1 MRKLGARLQAVA
13 DLVRGDIIA
22 DIGSDHAYLPA
33 WLAQNNRIKKAYAI
47 DVSAKCVERMKANLA
62 RLNIGRDIVEPVLCD
77 GLPELEGLTDII
89 IAGMGGESIAGIL
102 SGIVARGVP
111 QLENINF
118 ILQPNSK
125 KDALLAYMAA
135 NGFKLLQELRVDEKR
150 RYYYILRVGYAYI
163 F

>member
-1 MRKLGARLQAVA
+1 MKKLSARLQAVA
-13 DLVRGDIIA
+13 DLVRGDVIA

-33 WLAQNNRIKKAYAI
+33 WLAKNNRIKKAYAI
-47 DVSAKCVERMKANLA
+47 DISAKCVERMKANLA
-62 RLNIGRDIVEPVLCD
+62 RLNIGRDIVEPVLYD

-89 IAGMGGESIAGIL
+89 IAGMGGETIAGIL
-102 SGIVARGVP
+102 SGIAGRA
-111 QLENINF
+111 QLEDINF
-118 ILQPNSK
+118 VLQPNSK